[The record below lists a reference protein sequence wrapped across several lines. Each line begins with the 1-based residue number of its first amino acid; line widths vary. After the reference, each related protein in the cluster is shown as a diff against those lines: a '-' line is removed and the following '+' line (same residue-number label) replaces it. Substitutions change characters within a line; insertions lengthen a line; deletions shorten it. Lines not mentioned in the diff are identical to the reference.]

1 MFSLH
6 LFQNI
11 SGKSQKIGDF
21 TFCRP
26 SQILPI
32 YQMSARSLSQD
43 SPNYEFAG
51 ILKVRQEL
59 KLEHKCN
66 SIKATWMHT
75 SLCCVILNTSVFLN
89 SSMQFSILEKQK
101 PTKRR
106 AKRFWIREY
115 LKKRR
120 EIWSVP
126 HAVFRVG
133 PIFAYTWILLNQVTL
148 KSFASRCS
156 LCSDL

>member
-6 LFQNI
+6 RFQSI

-126 HAVFRVG
+126 HAFFRVG

-148 KSFASRCS
+148 KSFARRCS